1 MNVALVGTVTG
12 MGGTENLR
20 GEPTV
25 QAADRFR
32 THFTYGRLEAAS
44 IIHSVIFGALMVSA
58 FLLGKPEPAT
68 FVFGFLHG
76 VLFIVMAVVCGFA
89 GAYGVLPPKVVV
101 AVIVFGGAG
110 PFIGSLWFIRYAD
123 ERPRPG

>member
-1 MNVALVGTVTG
+1 MFAAGTVPC
-12 MGGTENLR
+12 MGGTEIQR
-20 GEPTV
+20 GAPT
-25 QAADRFR
+25 ARAGDRFR
-32 THFTYGRLEAAS
+32 RHVTYGRLEAVS
-44 IIHSVIFGALMVSA
+44 IIHSVIFAALMVSA

-89 GAYGVLPPKVVV
+89 GAYGVLPPKVVI

-110 PFIGSLWFIRYAD
+110 PFVGSLWFVRYAD
-123 ERPRPG
+123 QRPQPD

>member
-1 MNVALVGTVTG
+1 

-20 GEPTV
+20 GEPGV
-25 QAADRFR
+25 QARDRFR
-32 THFTYGRLEAAS
+32 RHFTYGRLEAAS
-44 IIHSVIFGALMVSA
+44 IIHSVIFAALMVSA

-76 VLFIVMAVVCGFA
+76 VLFIAMAVVCAFA
-89 GAYGVLPPKVVV
+89 GVYEVLPPKVVV

-110 PFIGSLWFIRYAD
+110 PFIGSLWFVRYAD